1 MGSPLQNLTLRPGR
15 RTLLGAMLVLLLWPA
30 LMIFPYTPETYLDA
44 SWQETLV
51 HAHTRGWQ
59 FGRDIIFTWG
69 PWGFLHSIFH
79 LGDAAATARLT
90 WELGGKLLLALG
102 LLAGTRQLSPGRQ
115 AGFVAVC
122 LLCAPVFQDT
132 AYLLFITIAVLAGLL
147 RPGVHRAELLAFVA
161 VLAFLAQ
168 IKFTYALLA
177 GAGVALACAV
187 QLYHRRWVPAA
198 LAGGG
203 FVTAFVAWWLAAG
216 QNPDNIVPYL
226 RRSWEISTGY
236 ADAMSMDESLAV
248 FLCGLTVLALQGAV
262 VWQIWRRQ
270 TDRALAAATAL
281 FLLAVW
287 FLAWKHGFTRADGH
301 VMGFF
306 LYALPVTVAVPALC
320 PPVPRRLWLD
330 MAVVP
335 CLAGLWFFDPA
346 LLPKLPGEAISR
358 LKVNVTAAFHSPR
371 LPAAWRAELERA
383 RTTAA
388 LPAIQRAVG
397 DATVDVYNYEQ
408 GVALL
413 NGLNFSPRPVFQ
425 SYSAY
430 TSRLAARNLRHYQ
443 SAAAPAFLLWHH
455 STIDERFPTLDD
467 APLIAELP
475 RGYREVLTEGDFL
488 LLQRTSPLPA
498 APLAR
503 ELLHQQ
509 KVALGET
516 IPVPF
521 LPDCALWLQ
530 IFADPTRLGRLRS
543 LLYKPA
549 LLTMTVEEVTG
560 RQTTWRLLPRIA
572 EDGFL
577 LTPFLETQSDFAAY
591 LRGRG
596 RKQIR
601 SLRLN
606 APGGGGEFWKGAEVR
621 FHALRGLPVENDAA
635 YQELVEQGITNVA
648 PGKVTAPAPLEIFS
662 AGSGKAALLHAPAT
676 MEFAVPAGTTRLQA
690 GFGLRP
696 GAYGEG
702 GNTDGVEFS
711 VVAAWPDGRTET
723 LWRRWLDPVRHS
735 TDRGTQTIELALPA
749 NPPAALVLHTK
760 PGLAMRPDWDW
771 SYWTRIKFL
780 PAATP

>member
-1 MGSPLQNLTLRPGR
+1 MGSPLQNFSLRPGR
-15 RTLLGAMLVLLLWPA
+15 RTLLGASLVLFLWPA

-44 SWQETLV
+44 SWQEVLV

-79 LGDAAATARLT
+79 LGDAAAVTRLT
-90 WELGGKLLLALG
+90 WELGGKLLLAAG
-102 LLAGTRQLSPGRQ
+102 LVAGTRHLPPARQ
-115 AGFVAVC
+115 AGFVAAVV
-122 LLCAPVFQDT
+122 LCAPVFQDT
-132 AYLLFITIAVLAGLL
+132 AYLLFITIAVLAVLL
-147 RPGVHRAELLAFVA
+147 RPGAHRAELLAFVA

-177 GAGVALACAV
+177 GTGVALACAGH
-187 QLYHRRWVPAA
+187 LYHRRWLPAA
-198 LAGGG
+198 LGGGG
-203 FVTAFVAWWLAAG
+203 FVVAFVAWWLAAG
-216 QNPDNIVPYL
+216 QNPDHIVPYL

-248 FLCGLTVLALQGAV
+248 FLCGLAVLALQGAV

-270 TDRALAAATAL
+270 ADHALAAGMGL
-281 FLLAVW
+281 FLIAVW

-306 LYALPVTVAVPALC
+306 LYALPVTVALPALC
-320 PPVPRRLWLD
+320 LPVPRARWLPL
-330 MAVVP
+330 AIVP

-346 LLPKLPGEAISR
+346 LLPKLPGEAVSR
-358 LKVNVTAAFHSPR
+358 LKVNLLAAFHAPR
-371 LPAAWRAELERA
+371 LPAAWRAELAGA
-383 RTTAA
+383 RGPHA
-388 LPAIQRAVG
+388 LPAVRRAVG
-397 DATVDVYNYEQ
+397 DATIDVYNYEQ

-443 SAAAPAFLLWHH
+443 SAEAPAFLLWHH
-455 STIDERFPTLDD
+455 STIDERFPTMDD
-467 APLIAELP
+467 APLVAELP
-475 RGYREVLTEGDFL
+475 RGYREVLSEGGFL
-488 LLQRTSPLPA
+488 LLQRTAPLPA

-503 ELLHQQ
+503 ELLHRQ
-509 KVALGET
+509 KVTLGET
-516 IPVPF
+516 IPVPAI
-521 LPDCALWLQ
+521 PDGALWLQ
-530 IFADPTRLGRLRS
+530 VFADPTRLGRLRA

-549 LLTMTVEEVTG
+549 RLTLTVEEVTG

-601 SLRLN
+601 ALRLD
-606 APGGGGEFWKGAEVR
+606 APDGGGEFWKGAEVR
-621 FHALRGLPVENDAA
+621 FHALRGLSVENEAA
-635 YQELVEQGITNVA
+635 YQELVEQGIAHIA
-648 PGKVTAPAPLEIFS
+648 PGKVTAPAPLEVFS
-662 AGSGKAALLHAPAT
+662 AGPDKAALLHAPAA
-676 MEFAVPAGTTRLQA
+676 MEFAVPAGTARLQA

-696 GAYGEG
+696 GAYSQG
-702 GNTDGVEFS
+702 GNSDGVEFS
-711 VVAAWPDGRTET
+711 VVATWPDGRTET

-735 TDRGTQTIELALPA
+735 ADRGTQPLELTLPA
-749 NPPAALVLHTK
+749 NPPSSLVLHTK
-760 PGLAMRPDWDW
+760 PGPAMRTDWDW

-780 PAATP
+780 P